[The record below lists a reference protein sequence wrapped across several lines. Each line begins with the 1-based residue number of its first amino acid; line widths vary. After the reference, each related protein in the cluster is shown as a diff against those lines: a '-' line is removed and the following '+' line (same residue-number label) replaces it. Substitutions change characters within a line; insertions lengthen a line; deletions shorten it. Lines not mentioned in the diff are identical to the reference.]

1 MINAIYTRRSVRNF
15 LPNAIPAEAL
25 KEILAAGMQAPSPK
39 NRQPWKFVVVEGA
52 AKAEMISVMARGIDR
67 TAAGKGLISP
77 DIHYAGDDAF
87 NRKVPGNES
96 ACVPANLFKGYIGD
110 ARYTLRIM
118 ETAPVTVFVVNPFG
132 RSPRDAWS
140 ASDKL
145 NELSNVQAIG
155 AAAQNMA
162 LAAAD
167 LGIGSL
173 WIGNILFAYDELTK
187 WLDEPGEMVLA
198 MSFGY
203 SAQPPARHMPRK
215 KWDDVVRIRK

>member
-1 MINAIYTRRSVRNF
+1 MIEAIYTRRSVRNF
-15 LPNAIPAEAL
+15 LPDAIPADTL
-25 KEILAAGMQAPSPK
+25 KEILSAGMQAPSPK

-52 AKAEMISVMARGIDR
+52 AKAEMLAVMAQGIDR
-67 TAAGKGLISP
+67 TEAGNGLIAP

-87 NRKVPGNES
+87 NQKVPGNEN
-96 ACVPANLFKGYIGD
+96 AHVPASLFKGYIGD

-118 ETAPVTVFVVNPFG
+118 GMAPVTVFVMNPFG
-132 RSPRDAWS
+132 RSPRTRWS

-173 WIGNILFAYDELTK
+173 WIGNILFAYDELTA
-187 WLDEPGEMVLA
+187 WLGEPGEMILA

-203 SAQPPARHMPRK
+203 SKGAQSRKMPRK
-215 KWDDVVRIRK
+215 SWDDVVKMK

>member
-15 LPNAIPAEAL
+15 RPDPIPADAL
-25 KEILAAGMQAPSPK
+25 REILSAGIEAPSPK
-39 NRQPWKFVVVEGA
+39 NRQPWKFVVVSGA
-52 AKAEMISVMARGIDR
+52 AKGEMLSVMAAGIDR
-67 TAAGKGLISP
+67 TEEGKGLISP
-77 DIHYAGDDAF
+77 DIHYAGDEAF
-87 NRKVPGNES
+87 NQAVPEDS
-96 ACVPANLFKGYIGD
+96 RARVPAGLFKGYIGD

-118 ETAPVTVFVVNPFG
+118 EAAPVTVFVVNPFG

-187 WLDEPGEMVLA
+187 WLDEPGEMILA
-198 MSFGY
+198 MSFSY
-203 SAQPPARHMPRK
+203 SAQSSTRQMPRK
-215 KWDDVVRIRK
+215 KWDDVVEIK